1 MQLRFKASG
10 ANTDIEIYDTT
21 DLYGEKGNFRIMQF
35 SGEAVQGAID
45 LDRPD
50 RIVFEYPRAIIHLMK
65 LNDPAFENVFAIG
78 HGIGTIA
85 GYFAEKRFK
94 VAELD
99 ENVVELSKVWFGCR
113 CDHVVV
119 GDGRELLSREEPD
132 MYDFIVLDAFTAQ
145 GTPRHLISSEFFRIA
160 RDKLHA
166 GGAIIMNLIGKGDN
180 DRLINAVH
188 STLAE
193 HFPYTQS
200 FSMLTNRTTDAKNV
214 IMMGGGRPI
223 RFQTRHMAGF
233 REFDPAPGHW
243 IADGSGDD

>member
-1 MQLRFKASG
+1 MQLRDKTSG
-10 ANTDIEIYDTT
+10 PHGEIEIYDTSE
-21 DLYGEKGNFRIMQF
+21 LYGEKGSFRIMQF

-45 LDRPD
+45 LERPE

-65 LNDPAFENVFAIG
+65 QNDPSFEDVFAIG

-85 GYFAEKRFK
+85 GYFADKRFK

-99 ENVVELSKVWFGCR
+99 DNVVQLSKAWFGSDCG
-113 CDHVVV
+113 HVVI
-119 GDGRELLSREEPD
+119 GDGRKLLDTEKPGT
-132 MYDFIVLDAFTAQ
+132 YDYIILDAFTAQ

-166 GGAIIMNLIGKGDN
+166 GGAILTNLIAKGDN

-188 STLAE
+188 TTLGE
-193 HFPYTQS
+193 HFPYTGA
-200 FSMLTNRTTDAKNV
+200 FSMPSNRMTDAKNV
-214 IMMGGGRPI
+214 IMIGSGKPI

-233 REFDPAPGHW
+233 AEYAPGPGHL
-243 IADGSGDD
+243 ILDF